1 VSREATFDVPG
12 GCEIQRFLKNCTAR
26 SCFSAAVLDAKV
38 PRFLRLPVLAFF
50 LREYK
55 RYSPDFSLRIM
66 RIEMP
71 GTALRLVDVF
81 EHLVGGPVNHQ
92 GHDDQIADQ
101 I

>member
-1 VSREATFDVPG
+1 MIRF
-12 GCEIQRFLKNCTAR
+12 QRFLKNCTAR
-26 SCFSAAVLDAKV
+26 SCFSAAALEEKV
-38 PRFLRLPVLAFF
+38 PRFLRFPVLAFF

-55 RYSPDFSLRIM
+55 RYSPAFSLRIM

-71 GTALRLVDVF
+71 GGALGLVDAF
-81 EHLVGGPVNHQ
+81 EYLVGGPVDRH